1 VAVAAAPV
9 GCGALGAYSSA
20 VEHLPYKE
28 VVAGSIPAAPTD
40 VFAGQRAYGG
50 SRGHAVRH
58 TCDSPDVC
66 GPAAPQHGGPSP
78 GRRAYTECM
87 SESRVVA
94 DHRVM
99 GGVPCIR
106 GTRIPVATLVG
117 LVAQG
122 QSVEEILADY
132 PQLSAEDVR
141 AALEFAAAAMSERQV
156 PLRAPA

>member
-1 VAVAAAPV
+1 
-9 GCGALGAYSSA
+9 
-20 VEHLPYKE
+20 
-28 VVAGSIPAAPTD
+28 
-40 VFAGQRAYGG
+40 
-50 SRGHAVRH
+50 
-58 TCDSPDVC
+58 
-66 GPAAPQHGGPSP
+66 
-78 GRRAYTECM
+78 M

-122 QSVEEILADY
+122 HSVEEILADF

-141 AALEFAAAAMSERQV
+141 AALEFAAAAVSERQV
-156 PLRAPA
+156 PLRTPA